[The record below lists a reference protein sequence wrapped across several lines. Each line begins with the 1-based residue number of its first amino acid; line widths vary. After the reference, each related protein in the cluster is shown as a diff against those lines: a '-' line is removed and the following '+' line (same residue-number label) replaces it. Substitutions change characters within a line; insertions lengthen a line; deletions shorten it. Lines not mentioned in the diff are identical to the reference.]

1 MSLKDQIK
9 ELDEMH
15 NNLMGTLN
23 ELPNT
28 LSKVVSRLDSE
39 SEEGKKYKE
48 RLFQIVGKFNNLE
61 GKESKALDLLNEI
74 KSIAVNGK

>member
-15 NNLMGTLN
+15 SNLMGTLN

-48 RLFQIVGKFNNLE
+48 RLFQIVGKFNKLE

>member
-28 LSKVVSRLDSE
+28 LLSLKDQIKELDE
-39 SEEGKKYKE
+39 MH
-48 RLFQIVGKFNNLE
+48 NN
-61 GKESKALDLLNEI
+61 
-74 KSIAVNGK
+74 

>member
-15 NNLMGTLN
+15 ENLMGTLN